1 MNIRQVIKALNAG
14 AYKIVPVSG
23 CGCTFDWHI
32 EDGKLVDGSDGAD
45 CYEGF
50 LLVLTENGD
59 IVAEH
64 MRYRPL
70 VIHQWQ
76 IGIPDEIQEKMQP
89 PPTTVQRWETGNPAV
104 HDTRRREALIAF
116 LMEGG
121 YGLARS
127 NERGVANEYTMIMRE
142 LPDGV
147 VFMSVTREEAEA
159 WADAFLYRGD
169 QSTEAFVGFRL
180 EVKN

>member
-14 AYKIVPVSG
+14 AYKVEPVSE

-50 LLVLTENGD
+50 ILLVDDD
-59 IVAEH
+59 IVADRTRYDAPNFFVNGLSESDIPEEIWEE
-64 MRYRPL
+64 MRSPS
-70 VIHQWQ
+70 
-76 IGIPDEIQEKMQP
+76 GI
-89 PPTTVQRWETGNPAV
+89 QRWETGNPAV
-104 HDTRRREALIAF
+104 HNTRRREALIAF

-127 NERGVANEYTMIMRE
+127 NERGFANEYTMILRNCPMV
-142 LPDGV
+142 LCSCP
-147 VFMSVTREEAEA
+147 
-159 WADAFLYRGD
+159 
-169 QSTEAFVGFRL
+169 
-180 EVKN
+180 

>member
-32 EDGKLVDGSDGAD
+32 EDGKLMDGCDGAD

-50 LLVLTENGD
+50 LLVLTENGE

-64 MRYRPL
+64 MRYQPL
-70 VIHQWQ
+70 EIYQWQ
-76 IGIPDEIQEKMQP
+76 IGIPDEIQEKMRP
-89 PPTTVQRWETGNPAV
+89 PSAVQRWETGNSAE
-104 HDTRRREALIAF
+104 HDARRRESLIAF
-116 LMEGG
+116 LMKGWYRLG
-121 YGLARS
+121 R
-127 NERGVANEYTMIMRE
+127 NDWGVANEYLMTLGE

-147 VFMSVTREEAEA
+147 VYMSVTREEAEA

-180 EVKN
+180 ETNQ